1 MVLAPGFFDGVQ
13 IQRRWVAAGG
23 LRFLR
28 LYRRLQV
35 LAQGCAFTLIE
46 GLRTLT
52 LNIQQVFQRPEQ
64 PAKHRD
70 DHNVVNGDR
79 QQRLHDEKIL
89 RVQALAGQQQLRQ
102 RNNRQNR
109 AELDDGD
116 VFVNQ
121 RGQGNTK
128 RLRDNN

>member
-1 MVLAPGFFDGVQ
+1 MTRKF
-13 IQRRWVAAGG
+13 
-23 LRFLR
+23 
-28 LYRRLQV
+28 
-35 LAQGCAFTLIE
+35 C
-46 GLRTLT
+46 
-52 LNIQQVFQRPEQ
+52 
-64 PAKHRD
+64 
-70 DHNVVNGDR
+70 
-79 QQRLHDEKIL
+79 
-89 RVQALAGQQQLRQ
+89 VQALAGQQQLRQ